1 MVRVRPLN
9 ALEKSKGK
17 SFKKSATSASLR
29 AVLK

>member
-17 SFKKSATSASLR
+17 SFKRSIPSASQR
-29 AVLK
+29 AALI